1 MAMHRRFW
9 RFLWLFALLAVALG
23 LLVWLFNLKAGFW
36 VRVIDER
43 GHWAQWAAT
52 EPLWARLG
60 FVTLYVVYVLIGL
73 PGSILLTMLGGFFF
87 GFLHAVLLSCLAAT
101 MGAVGLI
108 ALVRVFF
115 RPLAQARLGAR
126 YDQWAQGFRRNDL
139 YYLLFMRLMP
149 VFPFWVVNLVVA
161 VMDMPLIRFAP
172 VSFVAMMPAAMAA
185 ALVGTGLEEA
195 FVESSAQLAA
205 CRAQGAS
212 EGGIDCAS
220 ALTMPDLLQPDFLWA
235 LSLLAVM
242 ALLPPLWRRYQSVQK

>member
-1 MAMHRRFW
+1 MHRRFW
-9 RFLWLFALLAVALG
+9 RFLWLFLLIGAAMGALLG
-23 LLVWLFNLKAGFW
+23 LFNLKAGFW
-36 VRVIDER
+36 VQVIDQR

-52 EPLWARLG
+52 EPLWARLL
-60 FVTLYVVYVLIGL
+60 FVTLYFVYVLIGL

-87 GFLHAVLLSCLAAT
+87 GFVQAVLLSCFAAT
-101 MGAVGLI
+101 FGALGLI
-108 ALVRVFF
+108 TLVRLFF

-126 YDQWAQGFRRNDL
+126 YDQWAQGFRRNDI

-195 FVESSAQLAA
+195 FVESAAQLAA
-205 CRAQGAS
+205 CRAQG
-212 EGGIDCAS
+212 GTQCAD
-220 ALTMPDLLQPDFLWA
+220 ALTMPDLWQPDFLWA
-235 LSLLAVM
+235 LSVMAVM

>member
-9 RFLWLFALLAVALG
+9 RFLWLFLLIGAAMGALLG
-23 LLVWLFNLKAGFW
+23 LFNLKAGFW
-36 VRVIDER
+36 VQVIDQR

-52 EPLWARLG
+52 EPLWARLL
-60 FVTLYVVYVLIGL
+60 FVTLYFVYVLIGL

-87 GFLHAVLLSCLAAT
+87 GFVQAVLLSCFAAT
-101 MGAVGLI
+101 FGALGLI
-108 ALVRVFF
+108 TLVRLFF

-126 YDQWAQGFRRNDL
+126 YDQWAQGFRRNDI

-195 FVESSAQLAA
+195 FVESAAQLAA
-205 CRAQGAS
+205 CRAQG
-212 EGGIDCAS
+212 GTQCAD
-220 ALTMPDLLQPDFLWA
+220 ALTMPDLWQPDFLWA
-235 LSLLAVM
+235 LSVMAVM

>member
-1 MAMHRRFW
+1 MHSRFW
-9 RFLWLFALLAVALG
+9 RFLWLFLLIGVALG
-23 LLVWLFNLKAGFW
+23 ALLGLFNLKAGFW
-36 VRVIDER
+36 VQVIDQR
-43 GHWAQWAAT
+43 GHWAQWVAT
-52 EPLWARLG
+52 EPLWARLL
-60 FVTLYVVYVLIGL
+60 FVTLYFVYVLIGL

-87 GFLHAVLLSCLAAT
+87 GFLHALLLSCLAAT
-101 MGAVGLI
+101 LGALGLI
-108 ALVRVFF
+108 TLVRLFF

-126 YDQWAQGFRRNDL
+126 YDQWAQGFRRNDI

-195 FVESSAQLAA
+195 FVESAAQLAA
-205 CRAQGAS
+205 CRAQG
-212 EGGIDCAS
+212 GTQCAD
-220 ALTMPDLLQPDFLWA
+220 ALTMPDLWQPDFLWA
-235 LSLLAVM
+235 LSVMAVM

>member
-9 RFLWLFALLAVALG
+9 RFLWLFLLIGAAMGALLG
-23 LLVWLFNLKAGFW
+23 LFNHKAGFW
-36 VRVIDER
+36 VQVIDQR
-43 GHWAQWAAT
+43 GHFAQWAAT
-52 EPLWARLG
+52 EPLWARLL
-60 FVTLYVVYVLIGL
+60 FVTLYFVYVLIGL

-87 GFLHAVLLSCLAAT
+87 GFVPAVLLSCFAAT
-101 MGAVGLI
+101 FGALGLI
-108 ALVRVFF
+108 TMVRLFF

-126 YDQWAQGFRRNDL
+126 YDQWAQGFRRNDI

-161 VMDMPLIRFAP
+161 VMDMSLIRFAP

-195 FVESSAQLAA
+195 FVESAAQLAA
-205 CRAQGAS
+205 CRAQG
-212 EGGIDCAS
+212 GTQCAD
-220 ALTMPDLLQPDFLWA
+220 ALTMPDLWQPDFLWA
-235 LSLLAVM
+235 LSVMAVM